1 MQQKFIFLTFAL
13 SLIFITLLIPS
24 HVTTGNVVSFDVHP
38 VCGVHPMQAIIDKL
52 KEEGNN
58 WNFIVIIIN
67 IYIIYNLDSDLDHET
82 IVLLLKKI
90 KVHSPKAWKNY
101 QNTVNAYRNCKLMAT
116 GGTLG

>member
-1 MQQKFIFLTFAL
+1 MQQKFIFLLLTL

-24 HVTTGNVVSFDVHP
+24 HVTTGNVVSFNDVHP

-52 KEEGNN
+52 KEE
-58 WNFIVIIIN
+58 
-67 IYIIYNLDSDLDHET
+67 DSDLDHET

-90 KVHSPKAWKNY
+90 KIHSPKAWKNY

>member
-1 MQQKFIFLTFAL
+1 MQQKFIFLLFTL

-24 HVTTGNVVSFDVHP
+24 HVTTGNVVSFNDVHP

-52 KEEGNN
+52 KEE
-58 WNFIVIIIN
+58 
-67 IYIIYNLDSDLDHET
+67 DSDLDHET

-90 KVHSPKAWKNY
+90 KIHSPKAWKNY